1 MVVFL
6 QLSFFLQVPSPTE
19 LASQPQ
25 QVAKNKNKVRGRSE
39 RASALLTSAHTARAA
54 QQQQQ
59 TARHSTGRERSGQTP
74 PEKYCTLLLPDTMRH
89 LCCSG
94 GEALQTIV
102 GEPVT
107 GGLAISS
114 GRADPVS
121 QASQGNALEE
131 LDMASNG

>member
-1 MVVFL
+1 
-6 QLSFFLQVPSPTE
+6 
-19 LASQPQ
+19 
-25 QVAKNKNKVRGRSE
+25 
-39 RASALLTSAHTARAA
+39 
-54 QQQQQ
+54 
-59 TARHSTGRERSGQTP
+59 
-74 PEKYCTLLLPDTMRH
+74 MRH

-131 LDMASNG
+131 LDMASNGVGEDEAGKLKQRISVLWSHSSQELAEAGSSLFFQRQSSSSSDRNSSEGFYDLQA